1 MTVLAQVGLANS
13 KLKTGPLPT
22 QPWPACSNLMQGNVE
37 QQSPLA
43 IQADLELLLHTFLD
57 EADGGVC
64 RLLLHC
70 LLHSLPDSTQL
81 CFSNCL
87 PAQLHPPLVEFEAQ
101 FAWSSGRVMCNQ
113 HHHHL
118 RWQLAGV
125 DAVPMARVYTLAL
138 ARALACALLP
148 MARVYSLALDCAL
161 VLMPRVYTLTLA
173 GAPLPMAMVYAWACV
188 IVYCSSVLYAN
199 V

>member
-57 EADGGVC
+57 EADGGVR

-70 LLHSLPDSTQL
+70 LLHSLLDSTQL

-101 FAWSSGRVMCNQ
+101 FAWPSGRVMRNH

-138 ARALACALLP
+138 ARALACASCPWLESTAWP
-148 MARVYSLALDCAL
+148 GDCAL
-161 VLMPRVYTLTLA
+161 LPMPRVYTLTLA